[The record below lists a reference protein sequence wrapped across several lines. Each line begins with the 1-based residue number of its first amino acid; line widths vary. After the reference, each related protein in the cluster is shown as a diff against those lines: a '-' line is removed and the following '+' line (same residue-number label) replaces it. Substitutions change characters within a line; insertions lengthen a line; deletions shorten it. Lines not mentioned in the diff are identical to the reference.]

1 MVKIV
6 KTWEFPT
13 LTKQDLIDLVVAM
26 DASEDDTPIKAE
38 YVQPVHV
45 LDIVGV
51 LALDGI
57 EVRDSLVWVEE

>member
-26 DASEDDTPIKAE
+26 DASEGDVPIEAK
-38 YVQPVHV
+38 YVKPVHV

-57 EVRDSLVWVEE
+57 EVRDSLVWLEE